1 MMKRSIFATLFIL
14 LALTGCASPTV
25 APMPTLA
32 PVATRE
38 LPKATAP
45 TRVVTLVKNTPS
57 PVPATPT
64 LAVTLPAGAV
74 LLTVSGDGFV
84 NVRGGPGALFDIVG
98 RVASG
103 TQLPAIAQS
112 PGGEWILITSPDFVG
127 GQGWVYIHLTDFD
140 PAQHPLPVA
149 TPPATPVMASPTP

>member
-1 MMKRSIFATLFIL
+1 MKRKIITTLFAL
-14 LALTGCASPTV
+14 LMLTGCSAPTV

-32 PVATRE
+32 PFATTDFAE
-38 LPKATAP
+38 TSAP

-57 PVPATPT
+57 PAPATPT
-64 LAVTLPAGAV
+64 LAVTLPSGAV

-84 NVRGGPGALFDIVG
+84 NARSGPGALFDIVG

-103 TQLPAIAQS
+103 AQLPAIAQS
-112 PGGEWILITSPDFVG
+112 PGGEWILITSPEFES

-140 PAQHPLPVA
+140 PAQHPLPVV